1 MNTAVFYA
9 VKTSCIPGNFIFSDK
24 TVAVAAKNTIQK
36 QCELRRFAMSDSFIG
51 TITLRLN

>member
-24 TVAVAAKNTIQK
+24 TVAAAAKNTIQK
-36 QCELRRFAMSDSFIG
+36 QRELRRFAMSDSFID
-51 TITLRLN
+51 TMPLRLK